1 MSIIE
6 IMAQIGKEITVVTY
20 KDTIIKG
27 TLKEYTKTG
36 IFIELDKE
44 FIYLKTTEIQN
55 ISL

>member
-20 KDTIIKG
+20 KEAIIKG

-36 IFIELDKE
+36 IFIELDKK

>member
-20 KDTIIKG
+20 KEAIIKG